1 MTCLCA
7 EDERAVELSCWL
19 RCVLRSD
26 QPNLTM
32 AVGFQLQVDRR
43 LGLLL
48 RQNPDLGVP
57 IALGSDET
65 LYFCNGYIRNVQC
78 RKDVINEKKKKRRAH
93 TFQGVDELVSEYA
106 MCERGRR
113 HGHGATVAV
122 NKERRERGGRGERG
136 DVVGLHCADI
146 DPPVL
151 GRRQFSAWNAFNPNH
166 SARLPY
172 GS

>member
-1 MTCLCA
+1 MLVEVCVAFGPA
-7 EDERAVELSCWL
+7 EPYHGGGVPASSGSPFRTAAPPESGSWCSDSSWL
-19 RCVLRSD
+19 RR
-26 QPNLTM
+26 N
-32 AVGFQLQVDRR
+32 
-43 LGLLL
+43 
-48 RQNPDLGVP
+48 
-57 IALGSDET
+57 T
-65 LYFCNGYIRNVQC
+65 LFCNGYIRNVQC